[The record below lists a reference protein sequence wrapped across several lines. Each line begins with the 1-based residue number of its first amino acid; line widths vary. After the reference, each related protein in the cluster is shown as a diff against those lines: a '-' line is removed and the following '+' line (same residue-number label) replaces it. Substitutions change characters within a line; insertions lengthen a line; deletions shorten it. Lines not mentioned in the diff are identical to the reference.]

1 MVQVPAAVLQCLLLL
16 LVQGLATAALPAGV
30 ASLPMYDLPE
40 VRAHTA
46 TWWKAVAAQL
56 AHAQLPLTVPQEL
69 LAPGD
74 GADYRGAWRSDRLLL
89 SQTCGLPFTTDF
101 RSDLEL
107 VATPAYAAP
116 GCGRQRGFRQH
127 GFHNLTSEAVE
138 GGAADEGADAFGCA
152 SVLVAR
158 APSEDAACAD
168 AASAASGGGGGGVGD
183 ALALAVASCADEAG
197 AAEGGGAEGGRES
210 AAAKAPP
217 PLRFRLA
224 ADVQGAPRAA
234 TAAALGG
241 WLARAVEEQL
251 RRALAGE
258 QQRSGELTAAVLGGE
273 RFGHHYDPIVGGGG
287 NVGVHLELAW
297 ALSAAA
303 CDRDSGAAV
312 AARLRS
318 LRGAMAPSA
327 FVDAVREG
335 VAARAEASGAA
346 QKPLSLSLSLSPP
359 YRPKKGNA
367 QQLAQQAEAAR
378 CRRTHAALA
387 AARACL
393 RERAAAERAPPW
405 SVSPAFWDAARAG
418 ADRARASA
426 ELWSLRHGVVA
437 VNSPDSNSGSNAL
450 LATLATLL
458 ALPRGAGAPP
468 PRAAPVPFFRR
479 AEVTG
484 SHRASLAAVRRGTAD
499 VAAVDPVTLEL
510 LRRHAPAELRG
521 LRAIGQTALWPA
533 LPYVTRARGGADLA
547 PQLRAALA
555 AAAAQQGDAALDA
568 AREALLLAQGSG
580 TAFGELSAAVYEQ
593 RIGALVR
600 AAGAATLGGRGA
612 SEDDEARAAAAA
624 PAAGLAA
631 ARAVLA
637 SAVAPHSAGLRDA
650 AELSG
655 WLALALCQLP
665 PFMPSPRLFLLASLL
680 ASVVYALH
688 FALLRCRAGELATH
702 QSLGGRALDDGAALP
717 WGPQLP
723 GDGCSVDGAVASQLL
738 NMARCALAQRV
749 AGAGAAGARRAW
761 EALYCA
767 LYPVALLLAAHSV
780 QAAID
785 LLPVLST
792 VLLLV
797 ATQIT
802 APRPAW
808 LAAEAGCAAEAE
820 RNMGTLRRLGLA
832 ANVVWLPY
840 CVVVRSWST
849 LAATVMQCLSNVAA
863 MWSAGGGGSS
873 DSSTTAVAV
882 DVVGAADTATGA
894 ARRLKKQQ

>member
-1 MVQVPAAVLQCLLLL
+1 MLQL
-16 LVQGLATAALPAGV
+16 LVLLVVPVTTLPTGV

-56 AHAQLPLTVPQEL
+56 ADAQLPLAVPQEL

-89 SQTCGLPFTTDF
+89 SQTCGLPFTTAF

-127 GFHNLTSEAVE
+127 GFRNLTSEAGE
-138 GGAADEGADAFGCA
+138 GGGADEGADEGADAFGCA

-158 APSEDAACAD
+158 APSEDAACAG
-168 AASAASGGGGGGVGD
+168 AASAASGGGGGSGNGGGGGGGGGVGD

-197 AAEGGGAEGGRES
+197 AAEGGGAEGGREG

-224 ADVQGAPRAA
+224 ADVQGSPRGV

-258 QQRSGELTAAVLGGE
+258 QQRGGELTAAVLGGE

-335 VAARAEASGAA
+335 VAARAEASGTA
-346 QKPLSLSLSLSPP
+346 QPLSLSLSLSPP
-359 YRPKKGNA
+359 YRPKAGNA
-367 QQLAQQAEAAR
+367 QQLAQQAEASR
-378 CRRTHAALA
+378 CRRAHAALA

-393 RERAAAERAPPW
+393 RERAAAEERAPPW

-437 VNSPDSNSGSNAL
+437 VNGPDSNSGSNAL

-484 SHRASLAAVRRGTAD
+484 SHRASLAAVRRGIAD

-521 LRAIGQTALWPA
+521 LRAIGQTAAWPA
-533 LPYVTRARGGADLA
+533 LPYVTRALGGADLA

-580 TAFGELSAAVYEQ
+580 PAFGELSTAVYEQ

-600 AAGAATLGGRGA
+600 TAGAATLGGRGA
-612 SEDDEARAAAAA
+612 SEDEEARAAAAA

-631 ARAVLA
+631 ARAALA

-688 FALLRCRAGELATH
+688 FALLRCRAGELAAH
-702 QSLGGRALDDGAALP
+702 QSLGGRALDGGAALP

-767 LYPVALLLAAHSV
+767 LYPAALLLAAHSV

-808 LAAEAGCAAEAE
+808 LAAEADGAAEAE

-832 ANVVWLPY
+832 ANMVWLPY
-840 CVVVRSWST
+840 CIVVRSWST

-863 MWSAGGGGSS
+863 MWSAGGGIESS
-873 DSSTTAVAV
+873 GAVQ
-882 DVVGAADTATGA
+882 
-894 ARRLKKQQ
+894 RLKKQQ